1 MNLAPLLT
9 RCRWAREIRERK
21 RESRKSNH
29 KFHRRPCTFQF
40 FPLSSAERRKEWEI
54 QRKHYGGCGQQWK
67 SIKIHT
73 YMHREIKNEMYTD
86 EIVKRR
92 KKKKARFTESSFV
105 TDPLSGNH
113 KRRAG
118 CACCCLIAATTANG
132 AGAAPTVP
140 SNSTYGRI
148 PSR

>member
-1 MNLAPLLT
+1 M
-9 RCRWAREIRERK
+9 
-21 RESRKSNH
+21 
-29 KFHRRPCTFQF
+29 
-40 FPLSSAERRKEWEI
+40 EI

-67 SIKIHT
+67 SIKMYIH
-73 YMHREIKNEMYTD
+73 ESGNKNEMYTD
-86 EIVKRR
+86 EIVKG

-132 AGAAPTVP
+132 AEAAPT
-140 SNSTYGRI
+140 I
-148 PSR
+148 PL